1 MLLKSAKVLSHYLS
15 FLKTL
20 FSSLAQSIKLALYI
34 NDDFRDTHL
43 KVTKVK
49 DVPAFK

>member
-1 MLLKSAKVLSHYLS
+1 M
-15 FLKTL
+15 
-20 FSSLAQSIKLALYI
+20 SSTIII

-49 DVPAFK
+49 DLPSFKGKKKKSQRAEIFSKLLSPLAWLSLL